1 MFIKRQVQKQIAS
14 LVAGGALLA
23 AWVTAAVWH
32 GGIPVQHV
40 DLTDSGV
47 WVTNTRSHIVG
58 HVNYPSMTL
67 DAQLRTPSGAF
78 DVAQQG
84 DEVLFHDLNARSIA
98 MVDPASSTFGKS
110 TSLSQASVST
120 LGGGYVSSYDP
131 TSGTVW
137 KTEVDKAARLGT
149 HDTVVATS
157 LPHGD
162 VVLTDTGALHGA
174 SPITRKWIAGD
185 QHNILPNDIRYDHT
199 LQVSA
204 VGDHSLVLDTTSG
217 MLYIDGAKRQA
228 HISGENLALQLPGPQ
243 ADFALIAS
251 DKELIEVYLQ
261 TARIETY
268 PAKISGR
275 ESRSGY
281 PTRPVFHQ
289 GCAYS
294 AWSGTGVY
302 MRECPGRQDD
312 QVKQNASLRDSRAAV
327 FRTNRDAIVLNDTAS
342 GRVWLPDKNM
352 QIVDDWDTTLTDDN
366 TPEKTDQRSHSQ
378 LNEPANPQTSTHNRV
393 PLAEPDAFGV
403 RAGQVT
409 TLPVL
414 LNDSD
419 PDGDVLTVSLLKEPS
434 FGRVVPIRAG
444 RAFQIDTP
452 ASASGRTTFT
462 YEVNDGRGGRA
473 QATVAITV
481 HPTEQN
487 LPPRQVV
494 AALTH
499 LAPEG
504 RTSTQVLDDWIDPD
518 GDPIY
523 LANVGEADKLNI
535 TWNRTGSVELGNVGH
550 AAGTVSVPIAVS
562 DGSLTGDGVLTVQ
575 VASGE
580 VTPTANADSV
590 LLPLGNSTVFSPLA
604 NDVDPNGDPLRLVSL
619 GEIPQGIVANMD
631 PTSGNVSLEA
641 SSVGT
646 FYFTYSITDGKN
658 SAVGRVRVDVTD
670 AHQDGVPIPETD
682 LAVIGDKPA
691 LIDPL
696 ANDWDPGSGVLTVT
710 DVHAPTGVSAL
721 AMGQQYVRM
730 SADAGLTAPARLTYT
745 VSNGKASVQG
755 TIVVIPG
762 GSTRDE
768 APVAVDDVLTVR
780 SGDVGTVD
788 VIANDIAPDA
798 LQVTRVS
805 SIPAD
810 AGEIFFSEHEVRVKA
825 GKPGQYAIAYTVT
838 DEHGRSAQARVN
850 LRILASGQNAAP
862 NPLDLVARTRAGGQ
876 VTIKVPLN
884 GIDSDG
890 DSVQLTS
897 IDNSA
902 KLGVATAQADGTIT
916 YRAHA
921 DAAGTDVFT
930 YQVTDRGGKSAQ
942 ARVRVGIAPASDH
955 NQAPIPGPDRV
966 TVRPRVQVEV
976 PVLANDVDP
985 DFDPIALA
993 VGTAHSH
1000 KNDVAVTEKS
1010 GGQLAF
1016 TAPEKPGMYLVHYD
1030 VVDSRGGRATGL
1042 LTVIVNPDAPKLAP
1056 IPADD
1061 FPQVTGTPQQ
1071 ITVDVVRND
1080 RDPDGAAS
1088 QLKVSTSDP
1097 AAQVRGHRLLI
1108 DLSPAPRPV
1117 LYTVTDADGLS
1128 GSAVVWVPGLDN
1140 RSSAPHDDQIPHL
1153 IRGAVISL
1161 RPGQSLTSD
1170 INAYIDP
1177 DVTIDG
1183 QVTPG
1188 TGITARGHGKNL
1200 TIVASKDGTRN
1211 TSVSVGVVSASGKRA
1226 TISIPVTIRDDNHA
1240 PVVGDAAVQIV
1251 SGGEGMS
1258 LDLGTIAHDP
1268 DADQLAYTIK
1278 SVPPG
1283 ITAQLTGHTLRIDAQ
1298 SGVRAGRA
1306 GTIRIAASDGKAA
1319 TSGNV
1324 SVSVIEH
1331 AAPRL
1336 SVGTT
1341 VRQVRRGQSVTIDI
1355 GALVSNPFPD
1365 PPRIVS
1371 ADGGRAV
1378 RVAASGTRLTVTPT
1392 QVGEFVVRYTLR
1404 DATGDASRDV
1414 SSTVYLD
1421 AIDVPD
1427 APRQVTAVLQ
1437 GHTALVSFV
1446 PGGLGGSSLQAA
1458 VITDLTQG
1466 DQVRCT
1472 PGSVCRMPA
1481 RTRGVAHQFQVVLY
1495 NDVGAS
1501 APANSRPLQID

>member
-67 DAQLRTPSGAF
+67 DAQLHTPSGAF

-137 KTEVDKAARLGT
+137 KTEVEKAARLGT

-251 DKELIEVYLQ
+251 DKELIEVNLQ

-312 QVKQNASLRDSRAAV
+312 QVKQNDSLRDSRAAV
-327 FRTNRDAIVLNDTAS
+327 FRTNRDAIVLNDSAS

-535 TWNRTGSVELGNVGH
+535 TWNRTGSVELANVGH

-631 PTSGNVSLEA
+631 PTSGNISLEA

-745 VSNGKASVQG
+745 VSNGKASAQG
-755 TIVVIPG
+755 TIVVISG

-768 APVAVDDVLTVR
+768 APIAVDDVLTVR

-788 VIANDIAPDA
+788 VIANDIAP
-798 LQVTRVS
+798 RR
-805 SIPAD
+805 
-810 AGEIFFSEHEVRVKA
+810 F
-825 GKPGQYAIAYTVT
+825 
-838 DEHGRSAQARVN
+838 
-850 LRILASGQNAAP
+850 
-862 NPLDLVARTRAGGQ
+862 
-876 VTIKVPLN
+876 
-884 GIDSDG
+884 
-890 DSVQLTS
+890 
-897 IDNSA
+897 
-902 KLGVATAQADGTIT
+902 
-916 YRAHA
+916 
-921 DAAGTDVFT
+921 
-930 YQVTDRGGKSAQ
+930 
-942 ARVRVGIAPASDH
+942 
-955 NQAPIPGPDRV
+955 
-966 TVRPRVQVEV
+966 
-976 PVLANDVDP
+976 
-985 DFDPIALA
+985 
-993 VGTAHSH
+993 
-1000 KNDVAVTEKS
+1000 
-1010 GGQLAF
+1010 
-1016 TAPEKPGMYLVHYD
+1016 
-1030 VVDSRGGRATGL
+1030 
-1042 LTVIVNPDAPKLAP
+1042 
-1056 IPADD
+1056 
-1061 FPQVTGTPQQ
+1061 
-1071 ITVDVVRND
+1071 
-1080 RDPDGAAS
+1080 
-1088 QLKVSTSDP
+1088 TSD
-1097 AAQVRGHRLLI
+1097 ACQQYSRRRWR
-1108 DLSPAPRPV
+1108 DL
-1117 LYTVTDADGLS
+1117 
-1128 GSAVVWVPGLDN
+1128 
-1140 RSSAPHDDQIPHL
+1140 
-1153 IRGAVISL
+1153 
-1161 RPGQSLTSD
+1161 
-1170 INAYIDP
+1170 
-1177 DVTIDG
+1177 
-1183 QVTPG
+1183 
-1188 TGITARGHGKNL
+1188 
-1200 TIVASKDGTRN
+1200 
-1211 TSVSVGVVSASGKRA
+1211 
-1226 TISIPVTIRDDNHA
+1226 
-1240 PVVGDAAVQIV
+1240 
-1251 SGGEGMS
+1251 
-1258 LDLGTIAHDP
+1258 
-1268 DADQLAYTIK
+1268 
-1278 SVPPG
+1278 
-1283 ITAQLTGHTLRIDAQ
+1283 
-1298 SGVRAGRA
+1298 
-1306 GTIRIAASDGKAA
+1306 
-1319 TSGNV
+1319 
-1324 SVSVIEH
+1324 
-1331 AAPRL
+1331 
-1336 SVGTT
+1336 
-1341 VRQVRRGQSVTIDI
+1341 
-1355 GALVSNPFPD
+1355 
-1365 PPRIVS
+1365 
-1371 ADGGRAV
+1371 
-1378 RVAASGTRLTVTPT
+1378 
-1392 QVGEFVVRYTLR
+1392 
-1404 DATGDASRDV
+1404 
-1414 SSTVYLD
+1414 
-1421 AIDVPD
+1421 
-1427 APRQVTAVLQ
+1427 
-1437 GHTALVSFV
+1437 
-1446 PGGLGGSSLQAA
+1446 
-1458 VITDLTQG
+1458 
-1466 DQVRCT
+1466 
-1472 PGSVCRMPA
+1472 
-1481 RTRGVAHQFQVVLY
+1481 FQ
-1495 NDVGAS
+1495 
-1501 APANSRPLQID
+1501 